1 MSAVVGLCGCSGFER
16 VDSEPI
22 QAPVDVVMSVGGVS
36 STRTAYDPDVRNFVW
51 NDGDKIAVWAKSQ
64 DGSYSLNCQTF
75 NLLASRSYKSGAY
88 FTATLQAPMEQ
99 GSYTYYMSYPLP
111 ESVEGTNARFTVSAV
126 QDGSASDGVDIIV
139 AEPVVA
145 PELSPLVEASPIDQ
159 DNVLT
164 VTMKHI
170 LHYLRFYIPE
180 GQNVLGEP
188 VTRIEFTMPRP
199 VAGSV
204 SVDVADASTASLP
217 GGVASMRLDLKA
229 PIEDKV
235 GSEAV
240 AGIFPPSG
248 TYGSEDQMTVT
259 VYSDSKWADLPPV
272 RLDGRSFPAGHVT
285 PVPLKPTDAKPLLWF
300 TLDSNNLG
308 EDPQNVKLSLPTGDN
323 WPGTDSNVLAFTGE
337 HDGLIKV
344 GDTFVFKADDDEA
357 FRNLS
362 SKALTVTYESESAI
376 VTENVTI
383 GDLSSMSKPLCTLN
397 CPYLFFEDFSGV
409 KKDFTSDDGYVK
421 GWPFTGSKDPKTDF
435 LEGWSAARAGGQ
447 SGTAIRIACRGELAG
462 VNYPARADSPFLSG
476 IKDGMAVDLSISYDY
491 SMNRQGLDI
500 SQTVY
505 FGYTD
510 KAGGIKSGDDSGTFT
525 DSFEINETT
534 GSYSNIDHEA
544 NVVLSGMTSS
554 YRLSWRT
561 IPKSDWKGYTTCWLY
576 IDNIKVKIKK

>member
-1 MSAVVGLCGCSGFER
+1 
-16 VDSEPI
+16 
-22 QAPVDVVMSVGGVS
+22 MSVGGVS

-51 NDGDKIAVWAKSQ
+51 NGGDKIAVWARSQ

-75 NLLASRSYKSGAY
+75 NLLASRSDKSGAY

-99 GSYTYYMSYPLP
+99 GPYTYYMSYPLP
-111 ESVEGTNARFTVSAV
+111 ESVEGTNARFTVPAV

-139 AEPVVA
+139 AEPVVG

-164 VTMKHI
+164 VTMKHL

-204 SVDVADASTASLP
+204 SVDVSDASTASLS

-272 RLDGRSFPAGHVT
+272 RLDGRSFLAGHVT
-285 PVPLKPTDAKPLLWF
+285 PVPLKPTEVKDFYILKF
-300 TLDSNNLG
+300 TLNSNNLG
-308 EDPQNVKLSLPTGDN
+308 EDPQNIKVSLPQGEK
-323 WPGTDSNVLAFTGE
+323 WPETDSNELDFTGK
-337 HDGLIKV
+337 HDGLIRI
-344 GDTFVFKADDDEA
+344 GDTFVFKVKDEA
-357 FRNLS
+357 AFKSLS

-376 VTENVTI
+376 VSENISV
-383 GDLSSMSKPLCTLN
+383 GDLSSASSAVCSLN
-397 CPYLFFEDFSGV
+397 CPYLFFEDFSKVEG
-409 KKDFTSDDGYVK
+409 FHSHDDHSSANAGSLSAV
-421 GWPFTGSKDPKTDF
+421 PFLS
-435 LEGWSAARAGGQ
+435 GWSAARAGAETA
-447 SGTAIRIACRGELAG
+447 TAIRIACHREYY
-462 VNYPARADSPFLSG
+462 VNYGARADSPIL
-476 IKDGMAVDLSISYDY
+476 KLKNDVNVD
-491 SMNRQGLDI
+491 LDI
-500 SQTVY
+500 SFNYSMGREKGGIRPVDVSQIVY
-505 FGYTD
+505 FGYIQASRDELGID
-510 KAGGIKSGDDSGTFT
+510 KGSGLESGDESGTYPNNFVL
-525 DSFEINETT
+525 DEAS
-534 GSYSNIDHEA
+534 GSYSNIGHEYSTVLN
-544 NVVLSGMTSS
+544 NVESPM
-554 YRLSWRT
+554 RLCWRT
-561 IPKSDWKGYTTCWLY
+561 IPNFKAGVKDMNNNTCWLY